1 MTIEEWRLM
10 IIEVGLV
17 LAEVG
22 SRMDYFAN
30 QQSSLSNR
38 HSKIHQQP
46 TYFFF
51 LFLFFGLPSR
61 VSGPGI
67 C

>member
-10 IIEVGLV
+10 IVEVGLV

-22 SRMDYFAN
+22 SRMDYFEN

-38 HSKIHQQP
+38 HSI
-46 TYFFF
+46 
-51 LFLFFGLPSR
+51 
-61 VSGPGI
+61 GI
-67 C
+67 KAAKA